1 MTTKVA
7 FLGPEGTYT
16 HQVCSAREVAIR
28 ILSTNSE
35 FQAVLQ
41 QFGTDNVEISPQQS
55 IGDCFQAISSHSVDF
70 AVIPFENST
79 NGQVVFTYDLLR
91 DWFLN
96 EEQQCKFRIV
106 GEQFVS
112 IHHNL
117 LSNGKLQEINTIYS
131 HPQVWTQ
138 VGGYLSTLPKSITR
152 IDVGSTSKAAELV
165 SQDKTNKSAA
175 ISSLMSSKLYNLPIL
190 KANIEDNVNNTTRF
204 LILGYNEPPA
214 TDTNDQEVQKVT
226 SVMFTLPNDDPGALC
241 DVLVQ
246 FKENGINL
254 TSISSRPANLKPWQY
269 VFFVETLGK
278 INADVLK
285 KIQRL
290 CRDIEILGE
299 FNRNWR
305 FNQHQ

>member
-16 HQVCSAREVAIR
+16 HQ
-28 ILSTNSE
+28 
-35 FQAVLQ
+35 AVLQ
-41 QFGTDNVEISPQQS
+41 QFGSNDIEISPQQT
-55 IGDCFQAISSHSVDF
+55 IGDCFQAINTNFVDF
-70 AVIPFENST
+70 AVVPFENST

-91 DWFLN
+91 DWFLSQ
-96 EEQQCKFRIV
+96 EKQCQFKIV

-117 LSNGKLQEINTIYS
+117 LSNGSLDSINTIYS

-138 VGGYLSTLPKSITR
+138 VCGYLSTLPKSITR

-165 SQDKTNKSAA
+165 SEDKTNKSAA

-190 KANIEDNVNNTTRF
+190 KANIEDNVSNTTRF
-204 LILGYNEPPA
+204 LILGYKEPPA
-214 TDTNDQEVQKVT
+214 HDTNNKEVEKVT
-226 SVMFTLPNDDPGALC
+226 SLMFTLPHDDPGALC

-254 TSISSRPANLKPWQY
+254 TSISSRPANLQPWQY
-269 VFFVETLGK
+269 VFFVETVGK
-278 INADVLK
+278 INSEMLK
-285 KIQRL
+285 SIQKL
-290 CRDIEILGE
+290 CRDVAILGE

-305 FNQHQ
+305 FSQTPEKE

>member
-16 HQVCSAREVAIR
+16 H
-28 ILSTNSE
+28 
-35 FQAVLQ
+35 QAVLQ

-55 IGDCFQAISSHSVDF
+55 IGDCFQAINTRHVDF
-70 AVIPFENST
+70 AVVPFENST

-91 DWFLN
+91 DWFL
-96 EEQQCKFRIV
+96 EEKKQCQFRIV

-117 LSNGKLQEINTIYS
+117 LSNGSLKEIETIYS

-138 VGGYLSTLPKSITR
+138 VGGYLSTLPKNITR

-165 SQDKTNKSAA
+165 SQDKSNKSAA

-190 KANIEDNVNNTTRF
+190 KANIEDNVTNTTRF
-204 LILGYNEPPA
+204 LILGYNDPPA
-214 TDTNDQEVQKVT
+214 HDTSNQEVRKVT

-254 TSISSRPANLKPWQY
+254 TSISSRPANLQPWQY
-269 VFFVETLGK
+269 VFFIETVGK
-278 INADVLK
+278 INTNVLK
-285 KIQRL
+285 SIQKL
-290 CRDIEILGE
+290 CRDIVILGE
-299 FNRNWR
+299 FDRNWR
-305 FNQHQ
+305 FDQNQK